1 MGLEKF
7 SSPFFI
13 FSTSRIR
20 LAVEKREKTEASG
33 IPPYDR
39 SPIAR
44 AKKQEKQKSRFHER
58 EKTERPGGHPLRSF
72 AASASKAVRNI
83 EKPITRSKKT
93 RRLKTRANGLEFT
106 LKPIARKQKNREF
119 RKKFSVFFYFLL
131 MWYLDSVPF
140 RIRLMFERC
149 FVMMINA
156 KITAK
161 TQEVIT

>member
-93 RRLKTRANGLEFT
+93 RRCKNAGKRTRIHPQANCAKT
-106 LKPIARKQKNREF
+106 KKQRISEEILCF
-119 RKKFSVFFYFLL
+119 FLFSVDVVFGFG
-131 MWYLDSVPF
+131 SV
-140 RIRLMFERC
+140 
-149 FVMMINA
+149 
-156 KITAK
+156 
-161 TQEVIT
+161 